1 MQELLEF
8 LKDVLPNVDWETDQL
23 LVDDGI
29 LDSMDI
35 ISVISEI
42 TDEYDVK
49 ISMDDMK
56 PENFNSV
63 QAMHDMITRLQEE
76 D

>member
-8 LKDVLPNVDWETDQL
+8 LKDVMPNVDWETDKL
-23 LVDDGI
+23 LVDDGV

-49 ISMDDMK
+49 ISMDEMK

-63 QAMHDMITRLQEE
+63 QGIYEMITRLQDE